1 MSENDK
7 KKKVE
12 IDPVQ
17 DMLERLRRVVDTPVD
32 KLEFSSSE
40 KPAKPKKANA
50 KNTVKKAAEP
60 KEEQETVPPSPEEE
74 PREEEEAAPVS
85 AESVQEPAPAFFEE
99 EAAEDE
105 EEPEETEDFAD
116 EIDDQTV
123 AAFFAEAEDEDGQP
137 AEADEPPFVPD
148 TADAPISEEME
159 EDTEAIIE
167 DGREY
172 DLLTLEDAS
181 VLDDDTQDTR
191 DNSWMDLAAIAK
203 EKKEERKVIS
213 PITPASFAFVRE
225 EPLFEEVVE
234 DAPPTEEAAPARE
247 DADWLFRPR
256 TFATT
261 VEQAPAEEEIPETA
275 EEQTEEV
282 EANEDNGYSVEVE
295 VLSPDK
301 AWYTPR
307 EADTPIEEPAPVA
320 FEEEPTDSEPKEPEK
335 TGEPSFFVYSEKEE
349 IDTVQVDDVD
359 DLHIPKILQDDAAIT
374 EESSQQD
381 EPHGFGG
388 EPAPAKET
396 GKKEKKSAFA
406 ALLSKFRRTDDR
418 KAERKNSV
426 FSGKRDREDEDAP
439 DALSG
444 IYNEAGAEY
453 HEYTSRN
460 QIGLFSKRFTALV
473 SSCTVRVIALAFLCT
488 LLFLLED
495 LPHFGVTL
503 GGFFAAPGG
512 TATVHLVLVV
522 LVILCCVPMLSYAW
536 RHLFNN
542 RVLPEA
548 YLAIGLICALLYDV
562 ILLVF
567 GATRPYLFGLVP
579 AVGALILSVV
589 ELVKTK
595 GDFASFRMLSSS
607 GDKLACSISCGAQT
621 KSEAVAVADMEEGT
635 ETRIL
640 SVKKVGFA
648 AGFFHRISRVCEDG
662 RKNLWLLI
670 VALIASLAVAAVTG
684 ILIATRI
691 LTQNGMAA
699 VYAFCVTLSF
709 SFPIC
714 SLLLHKL
721 PAVQLFSRAAA
732 TRCAVVGEVSAL
744 EYCDAGVVAFED
756 VEAFPARNVRVQR
769 IKLYG
774 DAALDRVLYRVAGLF
789 SAVGGPLDGVFRS
802 STAEVGLS
810 AEVRLLRAEEG
821 GIVASVDGHE
831 VCVGRGEYML
841 SRNIHMYY
849 DPDDEKNLLGGK
861 INIMYAAEDGH
872 LIAKFYVRYKMDE
885 DFERDVEELH
895 KRGIRTIIRTYD
907 PNITEGLVAGISY
920 TERFDVRVVR
930 KTADQQNDFAVD
942 RLNSGIVCKSS
953 CRDILRTL
961 FACRRMC
968 QVIHVSEN
976 CNLLV
981 ACFGMLLSL
990 LLCAFGVVFSI
1001 PSFVLAVYQL
1011 LWVGLIAL
1019 GGKLYI

>member
-1 MSENDK
+1 MSEHDK
-7 KKKVE
+7 KKKAE
-12 IDPVQ
+12 IDPIQ
-17 DMLERLRRVVDTPVD
+17 DMLERLRRVVDTPVE

-40 KPAKPKKANA
+40 KPVKPKKPS
-50 KNTVKKAAEP
+50 TRSSTKKAAEP
-60 KEEQETVPPSPEEE
+60 KEDSEPVLTAPAEEPAAEPVAEETVIEEPEIPFSVEETDGPEEE
-74 PREEEEAAPVS
+74 VEAD
-85 AESVQEPAPAFFEE
+85 ES
-99 EAAEDE
+99 
-105 EEPEETEDFAD
+105 AD
-116 EIDDQTV
+116 EIDDQTI
-123 AAFFAEAEDEDGQP
+123 AAFFAPAEEDEEEGEEQP
-137 AEADEPPFVPD
+137 SVSDEPPFTPD
-148 TADAPISEEME
+148 VAEPIAEATEVQME
-159 EDTEAIIE
+159 IEIE
-167 DGREY
+167 DEREY

-181 VLDDDTQDTR
+181 VLDEDVQDSR
-191 DNSWMDLAAIAK
+191 DNSWMDLAFSLK
-203 EKKEERKVIS
+203 EEERKVVA
-213 PITPASFAFVRE
+213 PITPDSFAFVRE
-225 EPLFEEVVE
+225 EPLFAEEE
-234 DAPPTEEAAPARE
+234 DAPASEEVAPARE

-256 TFATT
+256 AFASPLVT
-261 VEQAPAEEEIPETA
+261 EDESEKAFAAAEAQPEEI
-275 EEQTEEV
+275 

-301 AWYTPR
+301 AWYATKEEETDTSAETSSLQTAEETTTSPR
-307 EADTPIEEPAPVA
+307 EPEEP
-320 FEEEPTDSEPKEPEK
+320 EQ
-335 TGEPSFFVYSEKEE
+335 TGEPSFFVYPEEDE
-349 IDTVQVDDVD
+349 IDTVHVDDVD
-359 DLHIPKILQDDAAIT
+359 DLHVPQIVQNEVADT
-374 EESSQQD
+374 EESLAQD
-381 EPHGFGG
+381 EIRAFQN
-388 EPAPAKET
+388 APAL
-396 GKKEKKSAFA
+396 EKKTDKQEKRSIFA
-406 ALLSKFRRTDDR
+406 ALASKLGKTDTHKD
-418 KAERKNSV
+418 EQKNSV
-426 FSGKRDREDEDAP
+426 FSNKRDREEDDTP

-460 QIGLFSKRFTALV
+460 QIGLFSKRFTAMV

-495 LPHFGVTL
+495 LPYLGVTL

-512 TATVHLVLVV
+512 TVTVHLVLVV
-522 LVILCCVPMLSYAW
+522 LVILCCIPMLSYAW

-548 YLAIGLICALLYDV
+548 YLAIGLICSLLYDI
-562 ILLVF
+562 ILLLASV
-567 GATRPYLFGLVP
+567 TRPYLFGLVP
-579 AVGALILSVV
+579 AVGALILSIV

-621 KSEAVAVADMEEGT
+621 KSEAIAVSDMEEGT
-635 ETRIL
+635 DTRIL

-648 AGFFHRISRVCEDG
+648 AGFFHRVSRVCEDG

-670 VALIASLAVAAVTG
+670 VALISSLAVAIVTG
-684 ILIATRI
+684 ILIATHI
-691 LTQNGMAA
+691 LPQNGLAA

-744 EYCDAGVVAFED
+744 EYCDAGAVAFED

-841 SRNIHMYY
+841 ARNIHMYY

-895 KRGIRTIIRTYD
+895 KRGIRTVIRTYD

-968 QVIHVSEN
+968 QVIRVSEN

-990 LLCAFGVVFSI
+990 LLCAFGVIFSI
-1001 PSFVLAVYQL
+1001 PSFLLAFYQL

>member
-40 KPAKPKKANA
+40 KTAKPKKTTA
-50 KNTVKKAAEP
+50 KNGAKKAAEP
-60 KEEQETVPPSPEEE
+60 KEEQEGALSLPAEE
-74 PREEEEAAPVS
+74 PRMEEEAAPLP
-85 AESVQEPAPAFFEE
+85 AEAVQESAPVLLEEETAEPEE
-99 EAAEDE
+99 EA
-105 EEPEETEDFAD
+105 EETEDFAD

-123 AAFFAEAEDEDGQP
+123 AAFFAEEEAEEESP
-137 AEADEPPFVPD
+137 AETDEPPFVPD
-148 TADAPISEEME
+148 TANAPISEEAE
-159 EDTEAIIE
+159 EDSETKIE
-167 DGREY
+167 DRREY

-181 VLDDDTQDTR
+181 VLDDDMQDTR
-191 DNSWMDLAAIAK
+191 DNSWMDLAAITK
-203 EKKEERKVIS
+203 EKEEERKVIS

-234 DAPPTEEAAPARE
+234 DVPPIEEATPARE

-256 TFATT
+256 AFATP
-261 VEQAPAEEEIPETA
+261 VEQEPAEEEIPEAA
-275 EEQTEEV
+275 EEKTEEV

-301 AWYTPR
+301 AWYTPK
-307 EADTPIEEPAPVA
+307 EADTKKEEPAPFAV
-320 FEEEPTDSEPKEPEK
+320 EEEPTDNEPKKTEK

-349 IDTVQVDDVD
+349 IDTIQADDAD
-359 DLHIPKILQDDAAIT
+359 DLHIPKVLRDDAA
-374 EESSQQD
+374 EAQEFPLQD
-381 EPHGFGG
+381 GPYGLGDDR
-388 EPAPAKET
+388 PTPAKET
-396 GKKEKKSAFA
+396 GKKEKRSAFA
-406 ALLSKFRRTDDR
+406 ALLSKFRRTVDR

-426 FSGKRDREDEDAP
+426 FFGKRDKEEDTP

-460 QIGLFSKRFTALV
+460 QISLFSKRFTALV

-512 TATVHLVLVV
+512 TATIHLVLVV

-562 ILLVF
+562 ILLASA
-567 GATRPYLFGLVP
+567 ATHPYLFGLVP
-579 AVGALILSVV
+579 AVGALILSII

-595 GDFASFRMLSSS
+595 GDFTSFRMLSSS

-635 ETRIL
+635 DTRIL

-821 GIVASVDGHE
+821 GIVASVDGRE

-861 INIMYAAEDGH
+861 INIMYAAEDGR

-968 QVIHVSEN
+968 QVIRVSEN

-990 LLCAFGVVFSI
+990 LLCAFGVIFSI
-1001 PSFVLAVYQL
+1001 PSFILAVYQL